1 MQGRRR
7 KEGMKIIFPT
17 AVQVPHGDQSDPGLP
32 LSESYINGQELSQP
46 KGHLQDE
53 TESLPL
59 LRFVQPRCRVL
70 PSGLGPGLLSKSEV
84 APVCPGRG
92 ALAAPH

>member
-32 LSESYINGQELSQP
+32 LSESYIN
-46 KGHLQDE
+46 
-53 TESLPL
+53 
-59 LRFVQPRCRVL
+59 C
-70 PSGLGPGLLSKSEV
+70 SEV
-84 APVCPGRG
+84 ESAQGPFAG
-92 ALAAPH
+92 